1 MRLSRRQLLVS
12 LPAVLAAGGTAVART
27 AATCGT
33 GRRAVRLLLTGDVM
47 CGRGVDRIL
56 PHPSDPRIFEPRV
69 RDARDHVRLAERAHG
84 EIPKPVG
91 RSWPRGDAVALFRS
105 PEVDLR
111 IVDPETAITTSPRPW
126 PEGIDCR
133 MHPDDLPL
141 LVEARIDRAVLADNH
156 VLDRGFEGL
165 LGTLGHL
172 ERAGIRP
179 AGAGR
184 NAALAAAPAVLRLPG
199 RGRALVFAMGHG
211 SSGIPPERAARPDRP
226 GVHLLEDLSGR
237 TPARIG
243 ELVERHRRPADLL
256 LASIHRGGNRGHGI
270 PPEHRRFAHGL
281 AELGFHLVHGHSSH
295 HARAVEIAGGVPI
308 LRGCGDVPTD
318 DEGIEGD
325 EEFRDDPAVAWL
337 PSFRGPPWRL
347 EAFEAA
353 VFRIRR
359 MRLGAAPEADRDRLA
374 AVLERESRP
383 LGVRV
388 EAAAGN
394 RLRFLPADD
403 RG

>member
-1 MRLSRRQLLVS
+1 
-12 LPAVLAAGGTAVART
+12 
-27 AATCGT
+27 
-33 GRRAVRLLLTGDVM
+33 
-47 CGRGVDRIL
+47 
-56 PHPSDPRIFEPRV
+56 
-69 RDARDHVRLAERAHG
+69 
-84 EIPKPVG
+84 
-91 RSWPRGDAVALFRS
+91 
-105 PEVDLR
+105 
-111 IVDPETAITTSPRPW
+111 
-126 PEGIDCR
+126 
-133 MHPDDLPL
+133 
-141 LVEARIDRAVLADNH
+141 
-156 VLDRGFEGL
+156 
-165 LGTLGHL
+165 
-172 ERAGIRP
+172 
-179 AGAGR
+179 
-184 NAALAAAPAVLRLPG
+184 
-199 RGRALVFAMGHG
+199 MGHG

-325 EEFRDDPAVAWL
+325 EEFRDDPAVAWP

-359 MRLGAAPEADRDRLA
+359 MRLGAAPEADRDGLA

-394 RLRFLPADD
+394 RLVLAPESGRSDRPACRSSTSCPALMTFEPSFPDPPVITRRFAPPDRPASCRLPSHSNQPDQPFETRD
-403 RG
+403 RSTQTVRVLGGNLGPPMSRGILHQA